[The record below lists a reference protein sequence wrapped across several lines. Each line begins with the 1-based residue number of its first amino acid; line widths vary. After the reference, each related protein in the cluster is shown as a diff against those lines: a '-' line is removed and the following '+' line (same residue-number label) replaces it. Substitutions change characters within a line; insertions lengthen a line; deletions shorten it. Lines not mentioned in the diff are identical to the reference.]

1 MGDMLLNIMPNKKW
15 YVHLCQVAHG
25 PVLAGPMPSSC
36 TKKNDTFLGTWS
48 QKTKHGFLLRNPD
61 QKSRISRIYKN
72 QLMVCYGSAAA
83 NRLFYAMKRLWSS
96 MVRCPEAKLSFSRL
110 SKNPQDRSRLVV
122 WSQPLG
128 VVRWRLQNLQKL
140 QIVGS
145 RASTTHSLHWRRRLA
160 TKMLRYI
167 KEDTKTLRGARLTP
181 WAEIFPA
188 PKGMKVRQVSA
199 DQIWPAE
206 SPDWQQTAPC
216 QVLDQGVGPKLQN
229 CHQSLRLSQAF

>member
-1 MGDMLLNIMPNKKW
+1 
-15 YVHLCQVAHG
+15 
-25 PVLAGPMPSSC
+25 
-36 TKKNDTFLGTWS
+36 
-48 QKTKHGFLLRNPD
+48 
-61 QKSRISRIYKN
+61 
-72 QLMVCYGSAAA
+72 MVCYGSAAA
-83 NRLFYAMKRLWSS
+83 NRLFDAMKRLWSS
-96 MVRCPEAKLSFSRL
+96 MVRCPEAKLSQRL

-122 WSQPLG
+122 LSQPLG

-167 KEDTKTLRGARLTP
+167 KQDTKTLRGARLTP

-206 SPDWQQTAPC
+206 SPRLAAN
-216 QVLDQGVGPKLQN
+216 GPMPSAGPRGWTKIAKLPPE
-229 CHQSLRLSQAF
+229 LAAFASFLGELVFFWVKRGSF